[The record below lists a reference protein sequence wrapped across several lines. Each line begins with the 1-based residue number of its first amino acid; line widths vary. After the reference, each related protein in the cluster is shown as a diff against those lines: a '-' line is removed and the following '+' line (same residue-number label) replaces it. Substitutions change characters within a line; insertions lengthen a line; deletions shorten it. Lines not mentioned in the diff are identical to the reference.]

1 MTVVVVFHCPDGVV
15 IAADS
20 MLTPSL
26 GTISVG
32 HHHGRKIAV
41 LPGPQLFAF
50 AGDQGQAARFKTMAE
65 LSHAQIA
72 GMGHPLDYGLA
83 LSQGIVTQLKNTGIV
98 GNAIGANAIL
108 AYGHG
113 GGHHC
118 CMFEGQLQ
126 PRLLDEHH
134 FYAALG
140 SGKLSADPFLRFLVD
155 VFCANGRP
163 TLREAIFLA
172 TWTVQHVIDTNPG
185 GVAGPIR
192 VATFSLDGTGA
203 LSALEL
209 PDDDIAEHQQAIE
222 SAATALRKW
231 RDEIQSGDAAGDAP
245 EPPAPP
251 EQSPPPTPVS
261 DSKQAK
267 GIDEVKIEGLIS
279 DRAAARSRKD
289 FKESGRIRDELA
301 AMGIVIKDSKEGT
314 TWEVAR

>member
-1 MTVVVVFHCPDGVV
+1 MGG
-15 IAADS
+15 
-20 MLTPSL
+20 L
-26 GTISVG
+26 SVG

-50 AGDQGQAARFKTMAE
+50 AGDQGQAARFKIMAE

-72 GMGHPLDYGLA
+72 GLAHPLDYGLA
-83 LSQGIVTQLKNTGIV
+83 LSQGIVQQLKNTGIV

-108 AYGHG
+108 AFGHG

-155 VFCANGRP
+155 VFCPNGRP

-192 VATFSLDGTGA
+192 VANFRYGANGA
-203 LSALEL
+203 LDAVEL

-222 SAATALRKW
+222 SAASALRKW
-231 RDEIQSGDAAGDAP
+231 RDEIQSGQAAGDAP
-245 EPPAPP
+245 APP
-251 EQSPPPTPVS
+251 EPPIVVLAQLNNASMSEALAVTIPSTYTQARSGARVGVVQLRYVVRKHNGDNYQVWDNSVDEPATVS
-261 DSKQAK
+261 DTLLTDLEYAK
-267 GIDEVKIEGLIS
+267 AVSEA
-279 DRAAARSRKD
+279 DRLNR
-289 FKESGRIRDELA
+289 LQ
-301 AMGIVIKDSKEGT
+301 
-314 TWEVAR
+314 

>member
-20 MLTPSL
+20 MITPSL
-26 GTISVG
+26 GSISVG

-50 AGDQGQAARFKTMAE
+50 AGDQGQAARFKIMAE
-65 LSHAQIA
+65 LSHAQAA
-72 GMGHPLDYGLA
+72 GMPHALDYGLA
-83 LSQGIVTQLKNTGIV
+83 LSGGIVQQLKNTGIV
-98 GNAIGANAIL
+98 GTAIGANAIL
-108 AYGHG
+108 AYSHG
-113 GGHHC
+113 GNHHC

-155 VFCANGRP
+155 IFCAQGRP

-192 VATFSLDGTGA
+192 VATFSRDQNGA
-203 LSALEL
+203 LAALEL
-209 PDDDIAEHQQAIE
+209 PDNDIEEHQQAIE
-222 SAATALRKW
+222 SAATALRTW
-231 RDEIQSGDAAGDAP
+231 RDEIQSGEAAGDAP
-245 EPPAPP
+245 EPP
-251 EQSPPPTPVS
+251 QPPTLPKQPQNELEAILIGARAD
-261 DSKQAK
+261 DSQA
-267 GIDEVKIEGLIS
+267 
-279 DRAAARSRKD
+279 
-289 FKESGRIRDELA
+289 
-301 AMGIVIKDSKEGT
+301 
-314 TWEVAR
+314 